1 MKNLEYRNKYLKYK
15 NKYYN
20 LIKNKH
26 IKGGYVETLTIIGLI
41 LAIIA
46 SSVYVYVNKNNDSNY
61 DNIETYNSITNKI
74 NIDINN
80 YFDVIN
86 QIIKNRNNLNL
97 YKNLYNFYKYQHLN
111 IEDYYKINDNNNKSL
126 KDFIKLFSKLK
137 NESPILKLITPEK
150 DDLLKDSFIYS
161 LKYSIENN
169 SSFDNVLK
177 TDIIDKSY
185 TQIRNELI
193 DYIEL
198 QKTYDIYFTE
208 DLDINKSNMD
218 KNDISLA
225 ELKQKANDKKTQD
238 NKKFIEFM
246 KLNNDNVSDFPM
258 IHAAS
263 DKYGIYIILLVNF
276 TNSSYFKIYKPS
288 NNDDKPSIKNTVVLN
303 YSNYCNHNCDF
314 TNNENNNNNNISKL
328 YNINK
333 DILNMNFEW
342 ADKDDN
348 KYLKITEINF
358 FNNKYNNIEPN
369 INNISQEFNLSY
381 KEKKKINNELKTRPW
396 FEYYKF
402 NYNLKPY

>member
-1 MKNLEYRNKYLKYK
+1 MKNLEYKNKYLKYK

-41 LAIIA
+41 LGIIA
-46 SSVYVYVNKNNDSNY
+46 SSVYTYVNKNNDSDYN
-61 DNIETYNSITNKI
+61 NIETYNSITNKI

-185 TQIRNELI
+185 IKIRNELI

-218 KNDISLA
+218 KNDIALA
-225 ELKQKANDKKTQD
+225 ELKQKTNEKKTQD
-238 NKKFIEFM
+238 NKKKFIEFM

-314 TNNENNNNNNISKL
+314 INNENNNNNINKL

-333 DILNMNFEW
+333 DVLNMNFEW

-369 INNISQEFNLSY
+369 INNISQEYNLSY